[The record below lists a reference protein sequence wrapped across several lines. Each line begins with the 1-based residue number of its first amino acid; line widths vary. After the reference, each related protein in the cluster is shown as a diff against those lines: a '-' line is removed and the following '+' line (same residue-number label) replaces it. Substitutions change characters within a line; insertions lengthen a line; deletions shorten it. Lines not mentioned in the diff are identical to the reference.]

1 LRAREAGIAT
11 SETQSV
17 EQTTNNPQGK
27 KEGYKMKRSV
37 KLTILTAVMILSA
50 TSMFATTVSTVNT
63 NNVFTTV
70 VGSCQWTTP
79 LTMAFPNYDPFTV
92 AATTQTTAVAFKCV
106 KKTNA
111 TDTYKIWFSKTAGNM
126 VNGANTLAY
135 TLTDNSNNPLP
146 TTALASTAVA
156 GVAGVA
162 AGAGYSFTV
171 KGSIAGQQ
179 DVPTGLYQDT
189 VVENVEY

>member
-1 LRAREAGIAT
+1 
-11 SETQSV
+11 
-17 EQTTNNPQGK
+17 
-27 KEGYKMKRSV
+27 MKRSI
-37 KLTILTAVMILSA
+37 KLSILAVVMALSA
-50 TSMFATTVSTVNT
+50 TSMFAGTASTVNT

-111 TDTYKIWFSKTAGNM
+111 TDSYKIWFSKTAGNM
-126 VNGANTLAY
+126 VNGANNLAY
-135 TLTDNSNNPLP
+135 TLTDGVGAALP
-146 TTALASTAVA
+146 ITALASTAVA
-156 GVAGVA
+156 GTPGVGA
-162 AGAGYSFTV
+162 LAGYSFTV

-189 VVENVEY
+189 VIANVEY